1 MQPGL
6 QLSDWLWCL
15 LVAAFSVV
23 VAIFAVDVAC
33 AVHLA
38 SMLFDG
44 IVQKGSPLSHRQTKR
59 YRNYIFVKT
68 EGFTEL
74 SPRSDE
80 DVYVSR
86 RPSAEM
92 T

>member
-6 QLSDWLWCL
+6 QLRAWILCL

-23 VAIFAVDVAC
+23 VAILAVDVAC

-38 SMLFDG
+38 SMLFNG
-44 IVQKGSPLSHRQTKR
+44 IVQEGNPSSHRQTER
-59 YRNYIFVKT
+59 HRDHILVKT